1 MIRKNGTEYQEVEPG
16 DSVNLAFPNST
27 SRRGRL
33 GKTKCAYLTNRRPTS
48 GRHGSVPDSKADT

>member
-1 MIRKNGTEYQEVEPG
+1 MIRKNETEYQEVKPE

-33 GKTKCAYLTNRRPTS
+33 GKQ
-48 GRHGSVPDSKADT
+48 SVHIY